1 MTRNKSGK
9 SGISILFILLVV
21 LALFWGR
28 HDAKGAEPSAPQVT
42 HAITYTA
49 QTKHCP
55 GACALDS
62 VHVVSPDR
70 PIREVCG
77 QLTLEARIA
86 GLWQGVGNGSICS
99 WLRTGVTD
107 TVIPVR
113 LRVTR
118 QQFRRSAQ
126 YPLRLVGETNQSD
139 AESVRRVRLPVVH
152 RIEQSPQ
159 YVSGSSACRG
169 LCAQYSVHATDIR
182 PLPGV
187 CLQLI
192 LQARVRG
199 RWRFIDGRGICG
211 DQSGDIFK
219 TSASLELRVSRRLI
233 RRYHDNALR
242 LVGFTNL
249 TRDKL
254 YVRVPP
260 CLE

>member
-1 MTRNKSGK
+1 MTRNHKSGK
-9 SGISILFILLVV
+9 SGISILFILAIVV
-21 LALFWGR
+21 ALFWAR
-28 HDAKGAEPSAPQVT
+28 HDAKGAEPSAPKVT
-42 HAITYTA
+42 HTITYEVG
-49 QTKHCP
+49 TKVCP
-55 GACALDS
+55 DLCALDS
-62 VHVVSPDR
+62 VHLAADH

-77 QLTLEARIA
+77 QLTLEARIG

-99 WLRTGVTD
+99 WLRADVTD
-107 TVIPVR
+107 TMIPVR

-126 YPLRLVGETNQSD
+126 YQLRLVGETNQSD
-139 AESVRRVRLPVVH
+139 AESVRRVRLPVVR
-152 RIEQSPQ
+152 RIEPRLQ

-219 TSASLELRVSRRLI
+219 TSASLELRASRRLI

-249 TRDKL
+249 TRSKL
-254 YVRVPP
+254 YVRVRS
-260 CLE
+260 CFE